1 MKSLW
6 KSLVQ
11 SALVIG
17 LMASMTGALIAQD
30 SGQAGIVR
38 ISRPKMSDV
47 ANGQVTPT
55 SAMLMDGSCTTSTGS
70 PAIASCDP
78 SSMGSGPVQ
87 MGTSECRPNY
97 RKYARQDWRY
107 SDWQADNSWGS
118 SFHRRTQA
126 HSLAWE
132 RMCHGPGHAPGIY
145 YHDASGGAMIDYF
158 KCKFG
163 YFIPTG
169 GGGAGL
175 PWVGHYSRV
184 YPVTPYH
191 NDPRDGQVWAAQGY
205 GIPIS
210 VPLAPVV
217 GHTYEYGWGIPS
229 SRLVPVS
236 NPAY

>member
-6 KSLVQ
+6 KNLVQ
-11 SALVIG
+11 SVLVVG
-17 LMASMTGALIAQD
+17 LTASLTGTLIAQD

-47 ANGQVTPT
+47 ANGRVTPT
-55 SAMLMDGSCTTSTGS
+55 SAMLMDGSCNATNGSTQSAGAGS
-70 PAIASCDP
+70 PSYVA
-78 SSMGSGPVQ
+78 GPGQ
-87 MGTSECRPNY
+87 NY
-97 RKYARQDWRY
+97 AGQDIQY
-107 SDWQADNSWGS
+107 SDYPSGNIGGS
-118 SFHRRTQA
+118 SFQSRARMHSAAA
-126 HSLAWE
+126 HQMYFGDG
-132 RMCHGPGHAPGIY
+132 RHVGGVY
-145 YHDASGGAMIDYF
+145 YHDHSGQAMLEYF

-217 GHTYEYGWGIPS
+217 GHTYEYGWGVPS